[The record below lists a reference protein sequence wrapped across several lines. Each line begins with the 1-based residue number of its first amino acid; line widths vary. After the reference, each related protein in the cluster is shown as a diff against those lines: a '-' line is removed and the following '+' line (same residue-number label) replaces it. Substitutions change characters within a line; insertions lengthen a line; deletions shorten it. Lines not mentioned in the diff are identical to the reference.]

1 MATTNA
7 TMPNVSMTSLPGR
20 FDPNHGRPKGAPLAF
35 APMTS
40 PPSSAAPLLLAKGLG
55 FDRNDETI
63 FGPLDFHVEAGE
75 AVLIHGGNGSGKTT
89 LLRVLAGLLAAT
101 RGDILIQGQAA
112 TLERVAGTCTLLGHL
127 LGHKGELSASENLQ
141 FACGLFGQRPDADID
156 ATLAEVGL
164 AGFEDAPARQFSA
177 GQRKRLALA
186 RLLLVPAPLWLLDEP
201 YANLDLPGIDLV
213 NRLIGTHLA
222 RGGAALVTSHGA
234 YATGA
239 VRTRTLELDAS
250 HA

>member
-1 MATTNA
+1 
-7 TMPNVSMTSLPGR
+7 
-20 FDPNHGRPKGAPLAF
+20 
-35 APMTS
+35 MTS
-40 PPSSAAPLLLAKGLG
+40 PTSSDPPLLLATGLG

-75 AVLIHGGNGSGKTT
+75 AVLVHGSNGSGKTT
-89 LLRVLAGLLAAT
+89 LLRVLAGLLTAARGTILIRGEAAT
-101 RGDILIQGQAA
+101 P
-112 TLERVAGTCTLLGHL
+112 ERVASTCALLGHL

-141 FACGLFGQRPDADID
+141 FACGLFGQRPDTDID
-156 ATLAEVGL
+156 SALAMVGL

-213 NRLIGTHLA
+213 NRLIATHLS

-239 VRTRTLELDAS
+239 VRTRTLELDAA

>member
-1 MATTNA
+1 MTAPPAAT
-7 TMPNVSMTSLPGR
+7 P
-20 FDPNHGRPKGAPLAF
+20 
-35 APMTS
+35 
-40 PPSSAAPLLLAKGLG
+40 PLLLAQGLG
-55 FDRNDETI
+55 FARNDEPI
-63 FGPLDFHVEAGE
+63 FGPLDFHVDAGE

-89 LLRVLAGLLAAT
+89 LLRVLAGLLAPT
-101 RGDILIQGQAA
+101 CGDILIRGETA
-112 TLERVAGTCTLLGHL
+112 TPERVAITCALLGHL
-127 LGHKGELSASENLQ
+127 LGHKGELSASENLA
-141 FACGLFGQRPDADID
+141 FACGLFGQRPNTDID
-156 ATLAEVGL
+156 TALATVGL

-213 NRLIGTHLA
+213 NRLIGMHLE

-239 VRTRTLELDAS
+239 VRTRTLELEAA